1 LHFGKGRR
9 SNTVDPS
16 DGLCTETIFPV
27 RSNPVTPSL
36 YSAPGRDP
44 VCEAV
49 MFGFAALLIA
59 SFSAIILLAHVIE
72 AYRNH

>member
-1 LHFGKGRR
+1 MPMVHFGKGRR

-16 DGLCTETIFPV
+16 GGLCTETI
-27 RSNPVTPSL
+27 SNPVTPSL

-59 SFSAIILLAHVIE
+59 SFSAIIFLAHVIE
-72 AYRNH
+72 AYRDH